1 MLWKCAKISAVVLIG
16 SAVVGGLVFGSDLV
30 SYVGSSAASVR
41 SAVKESVPIEFELRR
56 ARHTL
61 EEIIPEMHANIRLIA
76 AEEVEV
82 ASLRDDI
89 GHSETTLVEEKVRI
103 DKLCG
108 LVTVRRTSYTIGG
121 RKHTHQAVKADLAR
135 RFDRY
140 KELELMLAS
149 KQRLLGAR
157 EKSLQTA
164 IAMVDKARQ
173 KKALLQDKIE
183 MLASQH
189 RMVQAA
195 SVGSK
200 IQMDQSKL
208 AQTDRMIRQIKK
220 RLDVAERVLAHEGR
234 FIDPIHVDVIDEQD
248 LLGQIR
254 DHFGTKTE
262 AASADE
268 KTDDASARAE
278 ADAEADSFAGE
289 RAGSRSG

>member
-1 MLWKCAKISAVVLIG
+1 MLWKCAKISAIVLIG

-41 SAVKESVPIEFELRR
+41 KAVKESVPIEFELRR

-89 GHSETTLVEEKVRI
+89 GRSETTLVEEKVRI

-108 LVTVRRTSYTIGG
+108 LVTVRQASYTIGG
-121 RKHTHQAVKADLAR
+121 RRHTHQAVKADLAR

-140 KELELMLAS
+140 KELELVLAS

-173 KKALLQDKIE
+173 QKALLQDKIE

-254 DHFGTKTE
+254 DHFGQ
-262 AASADE
+262 
-268 KTDDASARAE
+268 KTDTPKTDGASARAE
-278 ADAEADSFAGE
+278 ADDLAGDL
-289 RAGSRSG
+289 AGSRSG